1 MQSKSVLPSVFSAS
15 PPLSLPP
22 LTLVLGGARSGKSQY
37 AETLVESRKGA
48 CVYLATAEAGDE
60 EMAARIREHRARRGA
75 RWRTEE
81 VPLDLV
87 GGLRAATGKDRYV
100 LVDCL
105 TLWLSNLMAAGRDI
119 DSETEALI
127 AALPTLGGPAVLV
140 ANEVGLGIVPEN
152 ALARRFRDGAGRLN
166 QAVAGVAQSV
176 VFVAAALPM
185 HLKSPTAPTSM
196 EFSA

>member
-22 LTLVLGGARSGKSQY
+22 LTLVLGGARSGKSRY
-37 AETLVESRKGA
+37 AETLVESRKGT

-87 GGLRAATGKDRYV
+87 GGLRATTGKDRYV

-119 DSETEALI
+119 DAETEALI
-127 AALPTLGGPAVLV
+127 AALLTLGGPAVLV